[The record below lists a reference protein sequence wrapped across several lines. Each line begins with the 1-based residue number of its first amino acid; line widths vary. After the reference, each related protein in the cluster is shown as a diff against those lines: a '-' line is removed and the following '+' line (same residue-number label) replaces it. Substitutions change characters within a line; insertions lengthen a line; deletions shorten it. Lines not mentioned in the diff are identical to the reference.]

1 MNITNLYRA
10 RFKKSAQKR
19 KNEIWS
25 VLCRNFFQKFIK
37 KEMSCL
43 EIACGYG
50 EFINNVSASK
60 KYAIDLNQDSSKYL
74 NKDIKFIQKNV
85 LDLTL
90 NDLDEKVDVVFISNF
105 LEHLSNKKSLEK
117 LLVIIKKILKDDGLL
132 LIMGP
137 NLKYLG
143 GTYWDFY
150 DHELG
155 LTHLSLAEVL
165 NNFDYEILLNINKFL
180 PFTVESRLPTH
191 PFLVYIYL
199 KIPFVWKLLGKQF
212 FIFSKNKK

>member
-1 MNITNLYRA
+1 
-10 RFKKSAQKR
+10 
-19 KNEIWS
+19 
-25 VLCRNFFQKFIK
+25 
-37 KEMSCL
+37 MSCL

-50 EFINNVSASK
+50 EFINNISASK

-105 LEHLSNKKSLEK
+105 LEHLSDKKSLEK

>member
-1 MNITNLYRA
+1 
-10 RFKKSAQKR
+10 
-19 KNEIWS
+19 
-25 VLCRNFFQKFIK
+25 
-37 KEMSCL
+37 
-43 EIACGYG
+43 
-50 EFINNVSASK
+50 
-60 KYAIDLNQDSSKYL
+60 
-74 NKDIKFIQKNV
+74 
-85 LDLTL
+85 
-90 NDLDEKVDVVFISNF
+90 
-105 LEHLSNKKSLEK
+105 
-117 LLVIIKKILKDDGLL
+117 
-132 LIMGP
+132 MGP